1 MINDIM
7 NAISIRLYE
16 AFGDGY
22 KIYLNDVQQ
31 GLTEPCFLITV
42 VDYSKEPLLDIR
54 SKRILPFDI
63 LFFSNKGK
71 SQCYEVA
78 DQMMNELD
86 FITLLD
92 GDMMHGTEMRAEIV
106 DDVLHFF
113 VNYNFMAIVEE
124 EQEDSMET
132 LNIQNS
138 TKE

>member
-7 NAISIRLYE
+7 NAISIKLHE
-16 AFGDGY
+16 VFGDGY
-22 KIYLNDVQQ
+22 KIYLNDVKQ

-42 VDYSKEPLLDIR
+42 VDYSKEPLLDVR
-54 SKRILPFDI
+54 SKRILPFDV
-63 LFFSNKGK
+63 LFFPSAGK

-113 VNYNFMAIVEE
+113 VNYNFIAIVEQ

>member
-1 MINDIM
+1 MINDII
-7 NAISIRLYE
+7 NAISIRLYD

-31 GLTEPCFLITV
+31 GLIAPCFLITV

-54 SKRILPFDI
+54 SKRILPFDV
-63 LFFSNKGK
+63 LFFPNKGK

-86 FITLLD
+86 MITLLNS
-92 GDMMHGTEMRAEIV
+92 DMMHGTEMRAEIV

-113 VNYNFMAIVEE
+113 VNYNFMATVENE
-124 EQEDSMET
+124 PLDSMES
-132 LNIQNS
+132 IDIKNS
-138 TKE
+138 TKG

>member
-1 MINDIM
+1 MIKDIM
-7 NAISIRLYE
+7 DAIAKRLYE
-16 AFGDGY
+16 VFGDDY
-22 KIYLNDVQQ
+22 KIYQNDIKQ
-31 GLTEPCFLITV
+31 GLQEPCFLITV
-42 VDYSKEPLLDIR
+42 VDYSKEPLLDVR

-63 LFFSNKGK
+63 LFFPNKGK

-113 VNYNFMAIVEE
+113 VNYNFMAIVEQ

>member
-1 MINDIM
+1 MINDII

-16 AFGDGY
+16 AFSDGY

-42 VDYSKEPLLDIR
+42 VDYSKEQLLQSR
-54 SKRILPFDI
+54 SKRLVPFDI
-63 LFFSNKGK
+63 LFFPNKGK

-86 FITLLD
+86 MITLLNS
-92 GDMMHGTEMRAEIV
+92 DMMHGTEMRAEIV

-113 VNYNFMAIVEE
+113 VNYNFMATVENE
-124 EQEDSMET
+124 PLDSMES
-132 LNIQNS
+132 IDIKNS
-138 TKE
+138 TKG

>member
-1 MINDIM
+1 M

-22 KIYLNDVQQ
+22 KIYLCDVKQ

-42 VDYSKEPLLDIR
+42 VDYSKEPLLDVR
-54 SKRILPFDI
+54 SKRILPFDV
-63 LFFSNKGK
+63 LFFPSAGK

-106 DDVLHFF
+106 DDVLHF
-113 VNYNFMAIVEE
+113 
-124 EQEDSMET
+124 
-132 LNIQNS
+132 L
-138 TKE
+138 

>member
-1 MINDIM
+1 M
-7 NAISIRLYE
+7 NAISIKLHE
-16 AFGDGY
+16 VFGDGY
-22 KIYLNDVQQ
+22 KIYLNDVKQ

-42 VDYSKEPLLDIR
+42 VDYSKEPLLDVR

-63 LFFSNKGK
+63 LFFPNKEK

-78 DQMMNELD
+78 DQMMNEFD

-113 VNYNFMAIVEE
+113 VNYNFIATVEKE
-124 EQEDSMET
+124 PLDSMES
-132 LNIQNS
+132 IDIKNS

>member
-1 MINDIM
+1 MINDII

-22 KIYLNDVQQ
+22 KIYLNDIKQ

-42 VDYSKEPLLDIR
+42 VDYSKEPLLQSR
-54 SKRILPFDI
+54 SKRLVPFDI
-63 LFFSNKGK
+63 LFFPNNGK
-71 SQCYEVA
+71 SQCHEVA

-86 FITLLD
+86 TITLLNS
-92 GDMMHGTEMRAEIV
+92 DMMHGTEMRAEIV

-113 VNYNFMAIVEE
+113 VNYNFIAKVEK

>member
-7 NAISIRLYE
+7 NAISIKLYE
-16 AFGDGY
+16 VFGDGY

-42 VDYSKEPLLDIR
+42 VDYSKEPLLKSR
-54 SKRILPFDI
+54 SKRLIPFDI
-63 LFFSNKGK
+63 LFFPNKGK

-86 FITLLD
+86 MITLLN

-113 VNYNFMAIVEE
+113 VNYNFMATVENE
-124 EQEDSMET
+124 PLDSMES
-132 LNIQNS
+132 IDIKNS
-138 TKE
+138 TKR